1 MLVVLA
7 LACSLFQFSLFNE
20 DKTQAS
26 GLLPHSLKPL
36 FVFSVVSLTVVVSR
50 PAEWQNYEASFP
62 VSVPSRS
69 VQFPEWQGPSLFIL
83 IRRDHQ
89 ERRDRTGLNGTNE
102 HFKVFKSTND
112 FKVIEIAY
120 GKRGRGRENTGW
132 NVHRPLNLLGRR
144 AEGGGRKQ
152 PSNPVAYCALSTQP
166 KRKREKMQ
174 EK

>member
-89 ERRDRTGLNGTNE
+89 DRRDRTGLNGTNE

-132 NVHRPLNLLGRR
+132 NVCTGHWICW
-144 AEGGGRKQ
+144 AEGQRGVEGNSLQ
-152 PSNPVAYCALSTQP
+152 TQWP
-166 KRKREKMQ
+166 TVLWAHN
-174 EK
+174 